1 MEVPEQPTDEILLVD
16 PENQG
21 YEDLPD
27 DITDEG
33 NKEEFEE
40 SDGPSDDPS
49 DGYDDEW
56 ISLCHIY

>member
-49 DGYDDEW
+49 DGYDDE
-56 ISLCHIY
+56 